1 MEGRYALTC
10 HAAGVDSVTSV
21 LKTYSDYDSAHGV
34 VYAGPLCCGS
44 TADPR
49 QTAVKD
55 YTGRFRRQYAAG
67 PAKARD
73 ILGTICTVGNAL
85 I

>member
-21 LKTYSDYDSAHGV
+21 LRTYSDYDSADGV

-49 QTAVKD
+49 QTAVTEF
-55 YTGRFRRQYAAG
+55 TGEFRRQFAAG
-67 PAKARD
+67 SVKVGGN
-73 ILGTICTVGNAL
+73 ILKVH
-85 I
+85 